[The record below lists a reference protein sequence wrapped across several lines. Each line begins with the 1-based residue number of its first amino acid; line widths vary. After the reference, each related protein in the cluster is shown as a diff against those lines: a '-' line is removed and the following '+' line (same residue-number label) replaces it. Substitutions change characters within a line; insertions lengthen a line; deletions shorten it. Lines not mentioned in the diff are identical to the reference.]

1 MRIPGTAIAITI
13 AIATLLATS
22 AQAREPNVKGFKSY
36 AMPTYTLVTPDAGN
50 AQHVPWPVVQSQAV
64 LEKLFNREASAPS
77 APTYVFLMPVS
88 VWRRYLQPGQGL
100 NSEFVPGRFANYLL
114 VCNTQYEV
122 ELRNAM
128 LHESTHWNLHNQL
141 GGFVPLWFDEGL
153 AQIIEGA
160 NFFAA
165 EVALGRTARPFQG
178 VGGWIPMAELL
189 VMDKTSS
196 AYLNLDSNA
205 LVRAKTWA
213 LVHRGLIFDEKFGKQ
228 MFAFIAAQNA
238 LEPLDAAVQSSF
250 GMTLRELDRDISSYN
265 SKNVQLLRLDMT
277 PAPVPALPPGRAM
290 GEAESIEF
298 IGEIMLASGFKSTRL
313 PEIADAL
320 LRVPQGK
327 SGESALRMRIA
338 ARDGDDAT
346 LTRLS
351 GAIDQK
357 NSDPTLL
364 RGAGLA
370 LFERAADS
378 RRGDQSV
385 RALEFLDRA
394 LRVRPDDAEAA
405 WAYGMLAA
413 GLKRDLPAALE
424 RVAVTR
430 SRLPAN
436 PHLARAAALLHEAA
450 GDTSEMNQAL
460 QDALRL
466 SKTPE
471 MSAWAKQRLQ

>member
-1 MRIPGTAIAITI
+1 
-13 AIATLLATS
+13 
-22 AQAREPNVKGFKSY
+22 
-36 AMPTYTLVTPDAGN
+36 
-50 AQHVPWPVVQSQAV
+50 
-64 LEKLFNREASAPS
+64 
-77 APTYVFLMPVS
+77 
-88 VWRRYLQPGQGL
+88 
-100 NSEFVPGRFANYLL
+100 
-114 VCNTQYEV
+114 
-122 ELRNAM
+122 
-128 LHESTHWNLHNQL
+128 
-141 GGFVPLWFDEGL
+141 
-153 AQIIEGA
+153 
-160 NFFAA
+160 
-165 EVALGRTARPFQG
+165 
-178 VGGWIPMAELL
+178 
-189 VMDKTSS
+189 
-196 AYLNLDSNA
+196 
-205 LVRAKTWA
+205 
-213 LVHRGLIFDEKFGKQ
+213 
-228 MFAFIAAQNA
+228 
-238 LEPLDAAVQSSF
+238 
-250 GMTLRELDRDISSYN
+250 
-265 SKNVQLLRLDMT
+265 
-277 PAPVPALPPGRAM
+277 M
-290 GEAESIEF
+290 GEAESIEY
-298 IGEIMLASGFKSTRL
+298 IGEIMLASGFKPTRL

-351 GAIDQK
+351 GAIDQN

-378 RRGDQSV
+378 RRSDQSV

-424 RVAVTR
+424 RVAVAR

-450 GDTSEMNQAL
+450 GDTSEMKKAL